1 MNATNVLRQADEHA
15 LKAQA
20 IDSRLLSGNKV
31 RSILSEPLDDPAAA
45 ATIDKAFLVAPR
57 VTDGLYLLPKAVN
70 PYLAIAELGSSL
82 SLPGTAPQGDVPNL
96 PTGVNYWQGV
106 RSAAISATEL
116 LIARAT
122 RELDVDHRS
131 LEGVEPRPFGAGEGL
146 LPLIQIVDAHVNGAG
161 FSAYLGEGRQAQPP
175 ILRYIEMCL
184 KEEAEQWS
192 SIEHQSNC
200 QDSCYTCLK
209 TYENQYFH
217 GLLDWRLAL
226 TYLRAF
232 VQPDWMCGLDGDFS
246 WGPLRDWPDQ
256 AERAARLSLQ
266 LWGGSDGDLIRS
278 EQTQGLKLVAF
289 RMPMGAGPF
298 RPWVMVRH
306 PLWRWGLDEGPLAAF
321 AAELRDAN
329 PDASVL
335 CWDTFNLTRRP
346 GRTRQW
352 IAAQGARRRPRRRGS
367 PP

>member
-1 MNATNVLRQADEHA
+1 WL
-15 LKAQA
+15 
-20 IDSRLLSGNKV
+20 
-31 RSILSEPLDDPAAA
+31 
-45 ATIDKAFLVAPR
+45 
-57 VTDGLYLLPKAVN
+57 
-70 PYLAIAELGSSL
+70 
-82 SLPGTAPQGDVPNL
+82 
-96 PTGVNYWQGV
+96 
-106 RSAAISATEL
+106 
-116 LIARAT
+116 
-122 RELDVDHRS
+122 
-131 LEGVEPRPFGAGEGL
+131 
-146 LPLIQIVDAHVNGAG
+146 
-161 FSAYLGEGRQAQPP
+161 
-175 ILRYIEMCL
+175 
-184 KEEAEQWS
+184 
-192 SIEHQSNC
+192 
-200 QDSCYTCLK
+200 
-209 TYENQYFH
+209 
-217 GLLDWRLAL
+217 
-226 TYLRAF
+226 
-232 VQPDWMCGLDGDFS
+232 CGLDGDFS